1 MAKSKTRKPF
11 TGYASDKDARKP
23 RSVEGQGPSQP
34 VKTAVRVDTGS
45 SAQAH
50 SVANTAS
57 HEAGRRRTPSGK
69 FLIPVAVGT
78 IGGGAYLAHRH
89 KQRQTV
95 TKSLIEP
102 ISGREVLTKSI
113 SPLYGARNAY
123 TGPASSVGA
132 LVPTGKHVGHAND
145 LGHFTPTGGSRRTP
159 SGLAAQNLLRVTKR
173 GDQAFRSFSAG
184 RTNAKQ
190 GTHEL
195 NSRTLRY
202 QAGEASTDNRKVG
215 AAAGALF
222 ATGSG
227 AAAVKQRRSSGE
239 GGVGKSVDFVPRL
252 GTSDVDRI
260 STYAHQVGSR
270 GRRIA

>member
-1 MAKSKTRKPF
+1 MAKSRTRKPF
-11 TGYASDKDARKP
+11 TGYPSDKDARKK
-23 RSVEGQGPSQP
+23 RSVSGQGPSQP
-34 VKTAVRVDTGS
+34 VKSPLMIDSGQ
-45 SAQAH
+45 SAHAM
-50 SVANTAS
+50 SVADKAS

-69 FLIPVAVGT
+69 FLIPAAVGA

-102 ISGREVLTKSI
+102 ISGREVLTKSV

-123 TGPASSVGA
+123 TGPASSAKA
-132 LVPTGKHVGHAND
+132 LVPTGRHVARAND

-173 GDQAFRSFSAG
+173 GDQA
-184 RTNAKQ
+184 
-190 GTHEL
+190 
-195 NSRTLRY
+195 
-202 QAGEASTDNRKVG
+202 GEASTDNRKVG
-215 AAAGALF
+215 VAAGTLF

-227 AAAVKQRRSSGE
+227 AAAARRRRSSGE
-239 GGVGKSVDFVPRL
+239 GGVGKSADFVPRL

-260 STYAHQVGSR
+260 STYARQVGSR